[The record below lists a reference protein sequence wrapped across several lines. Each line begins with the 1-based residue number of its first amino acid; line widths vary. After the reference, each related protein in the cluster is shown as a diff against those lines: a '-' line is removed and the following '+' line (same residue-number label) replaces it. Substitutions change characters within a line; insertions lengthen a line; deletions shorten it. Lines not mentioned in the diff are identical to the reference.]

1 MKYYPAP
8 QLKISPAGLDF
19 IAQHE
24 GFVDHPYND
33 PAGYATIG
41 YGHLLHRSRVTQK
54 DLDRWG
60 NITKAEGKTLL
71 IEDLNHAVQCVHGH
85 VTVPITQ
92 GMFDALVDFVYNAGC
107 GNFKRSTLLK
117 RLNQKKYTE
126 AAIEFGR
133 WVYSNHRIL
142 NGLVIR
148 RAHETTLFLS

>member
-1 MKYYPAP
+1 MFE
-8 QLKISPAGLDF
+8 LVGL
-19 IAQHE
+19 
-24 GFVDHPYND
+24 
-33 PAGYATIG
+33 
-41 YGHLLHRSRVTQK
+41 S
-54 DLDRWG
+54 
-60 NITKAEGKTLL
+60 
-71 IEDLNHAVQCVHGH
+71 IEDYSILVSILVLLDSWAK
-85 VTVPITQ
+85 TQ